1 MTSTTTANPLLQIQF
16 QIPFNQIRAENVEPA
31 ITELLADARAEL
43 DRLIAEPAPRTFA
56 NTMQR
61 LDHLTERLEYA
72 MQIIRNLEAVATTP
86 QLRAAYNTVQP
97 QVSEF
102 YSSLPLNEALW
113 GVVQGYSK
121 TDEAKNLSGVRK
133 RFLEKTIDNFRRHGA
148 ELDAAGKKRI
158 AEIDV
163 DLTRQTIR
171 FSENVLDSTN
181 QYEWVI
187 TDERQLAG
195 LPESARAMARSSAA
209 SKGLAEPSWRFTLQG
224 PSYLAVMTYLDDSE
238 LRRKVYEAF
247 VNRATEEKFDNRPV
261 MTRILELRGEKA
273 RLLGYRDFADLVLED
288 RMAHT
293 GDRAKQFLDDLKSKT
308 LAQFHRENADLLAFS
323 GKPELHPWDIGYYA
337 EKQRAALYD
346 FDEEALRPYFPLDR
360 VVNGMFEIVHRL
372 YGIRVLE
379 KQGVPAW
386 DAQVKYYEIYDE
398 NHPSRKYLIGAF
410 YADWFPREN
419 KRGGAWMD
427 SLITG
432 IPRGDREHPHHQD
445 PHYQDPHLGL
455 ICGNL
460 TPPAEDRPALL
471 THRDVQTIFHEFGHL
486 LHHCLSK
493 VELRG
498 LAGVNVAWDF
508 VELPSQ
514 IMENWC
520 WERGALD
527 LFARHYENGAPI
539 PAELLDKMR
548 NARNFRAANAQMRQ
562 LGFGFLDLAL
572 HRDVDPNSGVDL
584 LAFARGILQEFS
596 AAKLPE
602 HYAVIVSFTHLFA
615 SPVGYGAGYYSYKWS
630 EVLDADAFT
639 QFQRGGIFSREV
651 GGRFRERI
659 LSRGDSEDPADLYR
673 SFMGRDPDP
682 NALLQR
688 SGLLPAQNPAR

>member
-1 MTSTTTANPLLQIQF
+1 MQ
-16 QIPFNQIRAENVEPA
+16 PA
-31 ITELLADARAEL
+31 IAGLLVETRAEL
-43 DRLIAEPAPRTFA
+43 DRLISEPGPRSFV

-61 LDHLTERLEYA
+61 LDRLTERLEYA

-86 QLRAAYNTVQP
+86 ELRAAYNAVQP
-97 QVSEF
+97 LVSEF
-102 YSSLPLNEALW
+102 YSSLPLNEGLW
-113 GVVQGYSK
+113 RAVQGYAQ
-121 TDEAKNLSGVRK
+121 TEEARNLAGVRK
-133 RFLEKTIDNFRRHGA
+133 RFLEKTMDNFRRHGA

-163 DLTRQTIR
+163 ELTKQTIR
-171 FSENVLDSTN
+171 FAENVLDSTN
-181 QYEWVI
+181 QHEWVI

-209 SKGLAEPSWRFTLQG
+209 SKGLPEPSWRFTLQG
-224 PSYLAVMTYLDDSE
+224 PSYLAVMTYLDDAE

-247 VNRATEEKFDNRPV
+247 INRATEQKYDNRP
-261 MTRILELRGEKA
+261 LLRGILALRREKA

-288 RMAHT
+288 RMAHS
-293 GDRAKQFLDDLKSKT
+293 GARATQFLDELKQKT
-308 LAQFHRENADLLAFS
+308 VSQFHKENAALVAFS
-323 GKPELHPWDIGYYA
+323 GKAKLYPWDIAYYA

-372 YGIRVLE
+372 YGIRVVE

-398 NHPSRKYLIGAF
+398 SSASGSRLVGAF

-427 SLITG
+427 AFITG
-432 IPRGDREHPHHQD
+432 NARGGNARGAGQEPLDQE
-445 PHYQDPHLGL
+445 PHLGL

-460 TPPAEDRPALL
+460 TPPTQDRPSLL
-471 THRDVQTIFHEFGHL
+471 THREVQTIFHEFGHL
-486 LHHCLSK
+486 LHHCLSR

-520 WERGALD
+520 WERDALD
-527 LFARHYENGAPI
+527 LFARHYQTGVPI
-539 PAELLDKMR
+539 PDELLNKMR
-548 NARNFRAANAQMRQ
+548 NARNFRAANTQMRQ
-562 LGFGFLDLAL
+562 LGFGFVDLAL
-572 HRDVDPNSGVDL
+572 HRDVDPASGVDL

-596 AAKLPE
+596 AAELPE
-602 HYAVIVSFTHLFA
+602 HYAMIVSFTHLFS

-639 QFQRGGIFSREV
+639 LFQRNGIFSREV

-659 LSRGDSEDPADLYR
+659 LAMGDSEDPAELYR

-682 NALLQR
+682 NALLHR
-688 SGLLPAQNPAR
+688 SGLLALQAE

>member
-1 MTSTTTANPLLQIQF
+1 MQ
-16 QIPFNQIRAENVEPA
+16 PA
-31 ITELLADARAEL
+31 IAGLLVETRAEL
-43 DRLIAEPAPRTFA
+43 DRLISEPGPRSFV

-61 LDHLTERLEYA
+61 LDRLTERLEYA

-86 QLRAAYNTVQP
+86 ELRAAYNAVQP
-97 QVSEF
+97 LVSEF
-102 YSSLPLNEALW
+102 YSSLPLNEGLW
-113 GVVQGYSK
+113 RAVQGYAQ
-121 TDEAKNLSGVRK
+121 TEEARNLAGVRK
-133 RFLEKTIDNFRRHGA
+133 RFLEKTMDNFRRHGA
-148 ELDAAGKKRI
+148 ELDAPGKKRI

-163 DLTRQTIR
+163 ELTKQTIR
-171 FSENVLDSTN
+171 FAENVLDSTN

-209 SKGLAEPSWRFTLQG
+209 SKGLPEPSWRFTLQG
-224 PSYLAVMTYLDDSE
+224 PSYLAVMTYLDDAE

-247 VNRATEEKFDNRPV
+247 INRATEQKYDNRP
-261 MTRILELRGEKA
+261 LLRGILALRREKA

-288 RMAHT
+288 RMAHS
-293 GDRAKQFLDDLKSKT
+293 GARAQQFLDELKQKT
-308 LAQFHRENADLLAFS
+308 VSQFHKENAALVAFS
-323 GKPELHPWDIGYYA
+323 GKTKLYPWDIAYYA

-360 VVNGMFEIVHRL
+360 VVSGMFEIVHRL
-372 YGIRVLE
+372 YGIRVVE

-398 NHPSRKYLIGAF
+398 SSASGSRLVGAF

-427 SLITG
+427 AFITG
-432 IPRGDREHPHHQD
+432 NARGEGQGPLDQE
-445 PHYQDPHLGL
+445 PHLGL

-460 TPPAEDRPALL
+460 TPPTQDRPSLL
-471 THRDVQTIFHEFGHL
+471 THREVQTIFHEFGHL
-486 LHHCLSK
+486 LHHCLSR

-520 WERGALD
+520 WERDALD
-527 LFARHYENGAPI
+527 LFARHYQTGVPI
-539 PAELLDKMR
+539 PDELLNKMR
-548 NARNFRAANAQMRQ
+548 NARNFRAANTQMRQ
-562 LGFGFLDLAL
+562 LGFGFVDLAL

-596 AAKLPE
+596 AAELPE
-602 HYAVIVSFTHLFA
+602 HYAMIVSFTHLFS

-639 QFQRGGIFSREV
+639 LFQRNGIFSREV

-659 LSRGDSEDPADLYR
+659 LAMGDSEDPAELYR

-682 NALLQR
+682 KALLHR
-688 SGLLPAQNPAR
+688 SGLLALEAEP

>member
-1 MTSTTTANPLLQIQF
+1 MTSPTLANPLLQIQF
-16 QIPFNQIRAENVEPA
+16 QIPFDHIRAENVEPA
-31 ITELLADARAEL
+31 IAELLADVRVEL
-43 DRLIAEPAPRTFA
+43 DRLISEPGARTFA

-72 MQIIRNLEAVATTP
+72 MQITRNLEAVATTP
-86 QLRAAYNTVQP
+86 ELRAAYNAVQP
-97 QVSEF
+97 KVSEF

-113 GVVQGYSK
+113 QAVLSYSGTEEARNLAGVQ
-121 TDEAKNLSGVRK
+121 K
-133 RFLEKTIDNFRRHGA
+133 RFLEKTIDNLKRHGA
-148 ELDAAGKKRI
+148 ELNAAGKRRI
-158 AEIDV
+158 AEMDV
-163 DLTRQTIR
+163 ELTKQTIR

-209 SKGLAEPSWRFTLQG
+209 SKGLPEPSWRFTLQG
-224 PSYLAVMTYLDDSE
+224 PSYLALMTYLDDAE
-238 LRRKVYEAF
+238 LRQKVYEAF
-247 VNRATEEKFDNRPV
+247 INRATEEKYDNRPILR
-261 MTRILELRGEKA
+261 RILELRREKA

-288 RMAHT
+288 RMART
-293 GDRAKQFLDDLKSKT
+293 GERAQQFLNDLKQKT
-308 LAQFHRENADLLAFS
+308 DAQFRKENEELLAFS
-323 GKPELHPWDIGYYA
+323 ARPELYPWDIGYYA

-360 VVNGMFEIVHRL
+360 VINGMFEIVYRL
-372 YGIRVLE
+372 YGIRVAE
-379 KQGVPAW
+379 KEGVPAW
-386 DAQVKYYEIYDE
+386 DTQVKYYEIFDE
-398 NHPSRKYLIGAF
+398 NPASGGRLVGAF

-427 SLITG
+427 VFITG
-432 IPRGDREHPHHQD
+432 IPHGDSRGPGYDAD
-445 PHYQDPHLGL
+445 YYDPHLGL

-460 TPPAEDRPALL
+460 TPPAQDRPSLL
-471 THRDVQTIFHEFGHL
+471 THREVQTIFHEFGHL
-486 LHHCLSK
+486 LHHCLSR

-520 WERGALD
+520 WERDALD
-527 LFARHYENGAPI
+527 LFARHYQTGAPI
-539 PAELLDKMR
+539 PSELLEKMR
-548 NARNFRAANAQMRQ
+548 KARNFRAANAQMRQ
-562 LGFGFLDLAL
+562 LGFGFVDLAL
-572 HRDVDPNSGVDL
+572 HRDVDPDSGIDL
-584 LAFARGILQEFS
+584 LAYARRILQEFS
-596 AAKLPE
+596 AAELPE
-602 HYAVIVSFTHLFA
+602 HYAMIVSFTHLFA

-639 QFQRGGIFSREV
+639 LFQRGGIFSREV

-659 LSRGDSEDPADLYR
+659 LARGDSEDPADLYR

-682 NALLQR
+682 NALLER
-688 SGLLPAQNPAR
+688 SGLLLES

>member
-1 MTSTTTANPLLQIQF
+1 MTSSTIANPLLQIQF
-16 QIPFNQIRAENVEPA
+16 QIPFDQIRAENVEPA
-31 ITELLADARAEL
+31 IAGLLADTRTEL
-43 DRLIAEPAPRTFA
+43 DRLTSEPSPRTFA

-61 LDHLTERLEYA
+61 LDDLTERLEYA

-86 QLRAAYNTVQP
+86 ELRAAYNAVQP

-113 GVVQGYSK
+113 RAVQGYSQ
-121 TDEAKNLSGVRK
+121 TGEARSLAGVRK

-148 ELDAAGKKRI
+148 DLDAPGKKRI

-163 DLTRQTIR
+163 ELTKQTIR
-171 FSENVLDSTN
+171 FAENVLDSTN

-187 TDERQLAG
+187 TDERELAG

-224 PSYLAVMTYLDDSE
+224 PSYLAVLTYLDDPQ

-247 VNRATEEKFDNRPV
+247 INRATEEKYDNRPLL
-261 MTRILELRGEKA
+261 RGILELRREKA

-288 RMAHT
+288 RMARS
-293 GDRAKQFLDDLKSKT
+293 GERAQQFLDDLKHKT
-308 LAQFHRENADLLAFS
+308 ASQFHRENAELLAFS
-323 GKPELHPWDIGYYA
+323 GKAQLYPWDIAYYA

-372 YGIRVLE
+372 YGIRVVE
-379 KQGVPAW
+379 RNGVPAW
-386 DAQVKYYEIYDE
+386 DSQVKYYEIYDE
-398 NHPSRKYLIGAF
+398 SHASGSRLVGAF

-427 SLITG
+427 AFITG
-432 IPRGDREHPHHQD
+432 LPHGDR
-445 PHYQDPHLGL
+445 QDPHLGL

-460 TPPAEDRPALL
+460 TPPTEDRPSLL
-471 THRDVQTIFHEFGHL
+471 THREVQTIFHEFGHL
-486 LHHCLSK
+486 LHHCLSR

-520 WERGALD
+520 WERDALD
-527 LFARHYENGAPI
+527 LFARHYQTGQPI
-539 PAELLDKMR
+539 PAELLEKMR
-548 NARNFRAANAQMRQ
+548 NARNFRAANAHMRQ
-562 LGFGFLDLAL
+562 LGFGFVDLAL

-584 LAFARGILQEFS
+584 LDFARGILQEFS
-596 AAKLPE
+596 AAELPE
-602 HYAVIVSFTHLFA
+602 HYAMIVSFTHLFS

-639 QFQRGGIFSREV
+639 LFQRGGIFSREV

-659 LSRGDSEDPADLYR
+659 LSRGDSEDPAELYR

-682 NALLQR
+682 NALLAR
-688 SGLLPAQNPAR
+688 SGLLAPS

>member
-1 MTSTTTANPLLQIQF
+1 MTSSTIANPLLQIQF
-16 QIPFNQIRAENVEPA
+16 QIPFNQIRVENVEPA
-31 ITELLADARAEL
+31 ISELLADARGEL
-43 DRLIAEPAPRTFA
+43 DRLTSEPGPRTFG

-61 LDHLTERLEYA
+61 LDLLTERLEYA

-86 QLRAAYNTVQP
+86 ELRAAYNTVQP
-97 QVSEF
+97 LVSQF
-102 YSSLPLNEALW
+102 DSSLPLNEALW
-113 GVVQGYSK
+113 RAVQSYSK
-121 TDEAKNLSGVRK
+121 TEDGRNLAGVRK
-133 RFLEKTIDNFRRHGA
+133 RFLEKTMDNFRRHGA
-148 ELDAAGKKRI
+148 ELEAAGKKRI

-163 DLTRQTIR
+163 ELTKQTIR
-171 FSENVLDSTN
+171 FAENVLDSTN

-187 TDERQLAG
+187 ADERQLAG

-209 SKGLAEPSWRFTLQG
+209 SKGLPEPSWRFTLQA
-224 PSYLAVMTYLDDSE
+224 PSYLAVMTYLDDSQ

-247 VNRATEEKFDNRPV
+247 INRATEEKYDNRPLL
-261 MTRILELRGEKA
+261 RGILELRREKA

-288 RMAHT
+288 RMARS
-293 GDRAKQFLDDLKSKT
+293 GELAQQFLDDLKRKT
-308 LAQFHRENADLLAFS
+308 LSQFHKENAALLTFS
-323 GKPELHPWDIGYYA
+323 GKAKLYPWDIAYYA

-372 YGIRVLE
+372 YGIRVVE
-379 KQGVPAW
+379 KTGVAAW
-386 DAQVKYYEIYDE
+386 DPEVKYYEIYDE
-398 NHPSRKYLIGAF
+398 SHSSGSHLVGAF

-427 SLITG
+427 AFITG
-432 IPRGDREHPHHQD
+432 IPGGVSGGRHPEPSHQSA
-445 PHYQDPHLGL
+445 HLGL

-460 TPPAEDRPALL
+460 TPPTGDRPSLL
-471 THRDVQTIFHEFGHL
+471 THREVQTIFHEFGHL
-486 LHHCLSK
+486 LHHCLSQ

-498 LAGVNVAWDF
+498 LSGVNVAWDF

-514 IMENWC
+514 IMENWS
-520 WERGALD
+520 WEREALD
-527 LFARHYENGAPI
+527 LFARHYQTGAPI

-562 LGFGFLDLAL
+562 LGFGFVDLAL
-572 HRDVDPNSGVDL
+572 HRELDPNSGVDL

-596 AAKLPE
+596 AAELPE
-602 HYAVIVSFTHLFA
+602 HYAMIVSFTHLFA

-639 QFQRGGIFSREV
+639 LFQRNGIFSREV

-659 LSRGDSEDPADLYR
+659 LARGDSEDPADLYR

-682 NALLQR
+682 NALLAR
-688 SGLLPAQNPAR
+688 SGLLAGF